1 MKRVA
6 LILALLAAS
15 AAPAQQVLNL
25 RDADIRAFIQDASRV
40 TGRTFIIDSRV
51 QGKVSVVTERA
62 LSRSEYFEVFLS
74 TLRANGLIAV
84 PTAGGA
90 YRIQPID
97 TASTQ
102 PGRVGAVGAA
112 RNQFVT
118 EVIRLRSVDAASAVE
133 TIRPL
138 VSREGSVTANR
149 AGNSLV
155 VADFADNVRRV
166 RELVRRI
173 DTDNV
178 LTKVIP
184 LRNAGAREIAGS
196 LATLAGTGGNA
207 PLSIVAIDSSN
218 SIALRGDAP
227 TVGRFSN
234 IIADLDKRAAAGS
247 EIRVIFLQHADAEKL
262 LPVLQQLAG
271 QSVASVT
278 PQIVATGPSA
288 ATPPPA
294 PIATTSPVASG
305 GNGKTVIARYEGT
318 NAIII
323 SAPADVQRTL
333 GEVIRQLDTRRE
345 QVLVEAIIVEISDTA
360 AKKLGIQLGFGGSA
374 GGAFTTYS
382 NVTPSIVSVGG
393 ALLQNQL
400 SGGTTTTTTVNGTTT
415 TTTSGNTASGDL
427 INNALNSVA
436 SATGG
441 TAGGAFRLGN
451 LYLGAII
458 NAVSQDN
465 QSNLLST
472 PSVVTLD
479 NQEAKLLVGQE
490 VPVTTGER
498 LGGNFDNAFRTVTRQ
513 NVGIQLEVKP
523 QIGEGGSIKL
533 FLRQEVS
540 SIAGA
545 VSNNSADLILNKR
558 EIQTT
563 MTVDDG
569 SIMAIGG
576 LLDDNERRTLEKVPV
591 LGDLPVIGELFRSRS
606 KSRGKTNLMVFI
618 RPTIMRTAADAQR
631 LAQQRLG
638 YIRDQQLSAR
648 PDREPTIDELL
659 RDYMGIE
666 PPAGTEPAASAAPAE
681 TGFMP
686 VDQIR
691 REVESGKMS
700 AAPAAAP
707 KPITPDGAVPETRSS
722 GTIRPVELP
731 PSRRK
736 ASDPN

>member
-1 MKRVA
+1 MKRIA
-6 LILALLAAS
+6 LTIALLAAT

-40 TGRTFIIDSRV
+40 TGRTFIIDARV

-97 TASTQ
+97 TAATQ
-102 PGRVGAVGAA
+102 PGRVGSAGAA

-118 EVIRLRSVDAASAVE
+118 EVIRLRSIDAASAVE

-138 VSREGSVTANR
+138 VSREGSVTANK

-173 DTDNV
+173 DNDNI
-178 LTKVIP
+178 LTRVIP
-184 LRNAGAREIAGS
+184 LRNAGARDIASS
-196 LATLAGTGGNA
+196 LSALAGAGGA
-207 PLSIVAIDSSN
+207 SPVSIVAIDSSN

-227 TVGRFSN
+227 TVGRFAE

-247 EIRVIFLQHADAEKL
+247 EIRVVFLQHADAEKL

-271 QSVASVT
+271 QNVTSVT
-278 PQIVATGPSA
+278 PQVVGA
-288 ATPPPA
+288 AASSPTA
-294 PIATTSPVASG
+294 PVPVSTTSSVASG
-305 GNGKTVIARYEGT
+305 GNGKTVIARYDGI

-345 QVLVEAIIVEISDTA
+345 QVLVEAIIVEISDNA
-360 AKKLGIQLGFGGSA
+360 ARKLGIQLLA
-374 GGAFTTYS
+374 GGPNGGGFTTYS
-382 NVTPSIVSVGG
+382 NVTPPIVPIAAG
-393 ALLQNQL
+393 LLQNQL

-415 TTTSGNTASGDL
+415 TTTSGNSNGSTLLQGALS
-427 INNALNSVA
+427 ALNSA
-436 SATGG
+436 AGG
-441 TAGGAFRLGN
+441 TLGGAIRLGGN
-451 LYLGAII
+451 AYFGAIL

-498 LGGNFDNAFRTVTRQ
+498 LGGNFDNAFRTVSRQ

-545 VSNNSADLILNKR
+545 VTANSADLILNKR

-569 SIMAIGG
+569 QIMAIGG
-576 LLDDNERRTLEKVPV
+576 LLDDNERRTLEKTPL
-591 LGDLPVIGELFRSRS
+591 LGDIPILGELFKSRSRT
-606 KSRGKTNLMVFI
+606 RGKTNLMVFI
-618 RPTIMRTAADAQR
+618 RPTIMRTAEDARR
-631 LAQQRLG
+631 LAEQRYG
-638 YIRDQQLSAR
+638 YIRNQQLTER

-666 PPAGTEPAASAAPAE
+666 PPVALEPGALTTQPAVAASPVTTAP
-681 TGFMP
+681 P
-686 VDQIR
+686 VVI
-691 REVESGKMS
+691 
-700 AAPAAAP
+700 
-707 KPITPDGAVPETRSS
+707 PETRSRS
-722 GTIRPVELP
+722 VIRPVELP

-736 ASDPN
+736 SSDPN